1 MFLNNKLIKIVDNEN
16 IFYVYIFIKI
26 MSKIFYIRLMIFI
39 LLKKVF
45 GVLRDFYIL
54 FLCL

>member
-1 MFLNNKLIKIVDNEN
+1 MFLNKKLIKIVDNEN

-45 GVLRDFYIL
+45 GVLRDLYIL